1 MGEPRG
7 EQDRME
13 PTEGRTGLVLAG
25 GGARA
30 AYQVGVL
37 QAIKEILPD
46 PKVNPFPI
54 ISGTS
59 AGAVNAGALAVY
71 ADDFGK
77 AVDNLLEVWRNFEP
91 RHVYRSDFPGV
102 FANST
107 RWLSGFFFGA
117 FLKNKRI
124 SLLDNRPLQHLLSR
138 RLDFSRI
145 QGNIDAGALDAVAI
159 TCSGYTSG
167 QSCSFYQAREG
178 TEEWKRSTR
187 IGIKADIAVEHLM
200 ASSAIPFMFPA
211 HKLNREYF
219 GDGSMR
225 QIAPVSPALHLGA
238 DRVIVVGTARIRSET
253 PERTRGDIYPSLAAI
268 AGHVMN
274 SIFLDSLAVDIE
286 RLERINRTISCVPV
300 DALRKMG
307 LTLHHVDVLVLTP
320 SEPLDAIALKHV
332 RSLPWPIRFL
342 LRSVGAMR
350 RGGANLASYLLFEKG
365 YCREL
370 IELGYKDTLAQR
382 DEVEAFMAGGLST
395 VPGAYLRTARFRV
408 TAAMRAAAAAAES
421 QGGTT
426 PA

>member
-1 MGEPRG
+1 VESLDGG
-7 EQDRME
+7 K
-13 PTEGRTGLVLAG
+13 TGLVLAG

-59 AGAVNAGALAVY
+59 AGAVNAGSLAVY

-77 AVDNLLEVWRNFEP
+77 AVDYLLEVWRNFEP
-91 RHVYRSDFPGV
+91 RHVYRADFPGV
-102 FANST
+102 ASNST
-107 RWLSGFFFGA
+107 RWLAGFFFGA
-117 FLKNKRI
+117 FLKNKRT
-124 SLLDNRPLQHLLSR
+124 SLLDNRPLESLLRR
-138 RLDFSRI
+138 RLDFGRI
-145 QGNIDAGALDAVAI
+145 ASNIKAGALDAVAI

-167 QSCSFYQAREG
+167 QSCSFYQGREG
-178 TEEWKRSTR
+178 TPEWRRQQR
-187 IGIKADIAVEHLM
+187 IGINADLSVEHLM
-200 ASSAIPFMFPA
+200 ASSAIPFLFPA
-211 HKLNREYF
+211 YKLNREFF

-238 DRVIVVGTARIRSET
+238 DRVIVVGTAKLRSEA
-253 PERTRGDIYPSLAAI
+253 PDRTRGDNYPSLAQI

-274 SIFLDSLAVDIE
+274 SIFLDSLSVDIE

-300 DALRKMG
+300 ESLRKMG

-332 RSLPWPIRFL
+332 RSLPWTIRFL
-342 LRSVGAMR
+342 LRSIGAMR

-370 IELGYKDTLAQR
+370 IELGYKDTLGQR
-382 DEVEAFMAGGLST
+382 DEVEAFMMGGMST
-395 VPGAYLRTARFRV
+395 VPGSYLRTVKFRV
-408 TAAMRAAAAAAES
+408 PKSLAAAAAATAAATDPGS
-421 QGGTT
+421 QTT
-426 PA
+426 